1 MVSRTSVTNWLPLV
15 WGCLKTDLF
24 STRHRVKCLNS
35 CFGAQTDRKF
45 YSCPAEEYISSMLFL
60 ILLYPNSNMENKTRK
75 KKTKIISIHQAG
87 PWLFPDLSSFWRSV
101 LAAADMVSVGL
112 ACSWC
117 LLMTSAGL
125 GCVSSRSSPPRW
137 RCSVSWRNI
146 HSTMNSGK
154 KFFRTACLTMLQ
166 KTKH

>member
-1 MVSRTSVTNWLPLV
+1 MGLKQTESFIHVQLRSTSP
-15 WGCLKTDLF
+15 
-24 STRHRVKCLNS
+24 
-35 CFGAQTDRKF
+35 
-45 YSCPAEEYISSMLFL
+45 SSMLFL

-87 PWLFPDLSSFWRSV
+87 LWLFPDLSSFWRSV

-117 LLMTSAGL
+117 LLITSAGL

-154 KFFRTACLTMLQ
+154 KFFRTECLTMLQ
-166 KTKH
+166 KTKHWYSQTASPLRRNLFLCATQVSSCL